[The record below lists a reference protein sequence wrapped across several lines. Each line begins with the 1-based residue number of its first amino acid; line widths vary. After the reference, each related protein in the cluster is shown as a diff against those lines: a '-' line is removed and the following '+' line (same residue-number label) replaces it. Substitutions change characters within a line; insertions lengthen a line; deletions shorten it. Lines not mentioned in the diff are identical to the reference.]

1 MMKHSR
7 PKAGIF
13 FNQNLY
19 LMKRSKI
26 VTPFEGQSD
35 PDFKAK
41 ADAIYKSMLGNV
53 NFPTPVP
60 ELTLIDGMINAFGE
74 AMATAKDRDRNS
86 VARKNDIRQ
95 DLTYALIQ
103 LASSVT
109 TVANGDKTLLISS
122 GFELAKPGETIPFE
136 RPKGILL
143 TDGKNSGELVV
154 KIPTVKG
161 AKSYGAQYTTDP
173 LTASSEWTQEMTTTS
188 KFTFKNLVAAQKYWC
203 RMAAIG
209 PYGQVV
215 YSDAVCRV
223 VQ

>member
-1 MMKHSR
+1 
-7 PKAGIF
+7 
-13 FNQNLY
+13 
-19 LMKRSKI
+19 MKRSKI

-41 ADAIYKSMLGNV
+41 ADGIYAAMLGNI

-60 ELTLIDGMINAFGE
+60 ELTMIDGMIKAFGE
-74 AMATAKDRDRNS
+74 AMAAAKDRDRNS
-86 VARKNDIRQ
+86 VARKNDIRR

-109 TVANGDKTLLISS
+109 TIANGDKTLLISS
-122 GFELAKPGETIPFE
+122 GFELAKPGQTIPLE

-143 TDGKNSGELVV
+143 MDGRNSGELVV

-173 LTASSEWTQEMTTTS
+173 LTASSEWTQQMTTTTR
-188 KFTFKNLVAAQKYWC
+188 FTFRHLVTAQKYWC